1 MAATAVALD
10 AGVVDRMRGALWGVY
25 IADALS
31 MPVHW
36 CEIPSSTHL
45 SGLATCSAGPV

>member
-1 MAATAVALD
+1 MATAAVALD

-36 CEIPSSTHL
+36 CELPSASQL
-45 SGLATCSAGPV
+45 QGPVTCIPGPA

>member
-1 MAATAVALD
+1 MASTVLSLD
-10 AGVVDRMRGALWGVY
+10 AGAVDRMRGALWGTY

-36 CEIPSSTHL
+36 CVHVETV
-45 SGLATCSAGPV
+45 TCVALCCAL